1 MVGLFNLYHE
11 HIRRSLAA
19 ECERDNLAVQAE
31 QSAAQIQVVEVVE
44 RLHNRA
50 GLALKIALACTAV
63 QVAPVDVER
72 ECVLD
77 VFPGHILVA
86 PAALIG
92 GLEAVDEVAL
102 ALQLFAGQR
111 AQLFREVD
119 IIVTVLAV
127 MRERELA
134 RTNGFDTLNHR
145 LSDRNDDERD
155 TTLGGILLQRIQRRA
170 EVALTHRRKIA
181 LVSAVQ
187 RRHFHQHK
195 AVFEA
200 DLRIVVAAP
209 HEKIDKAALTQM
221 IVVMRAAVLDHRF
234 IF

>member
-1 MVGLFNLYHE
+1 
-11 HIRRSLAA
+11 
-19 ECERDNLAVQAE
+19 
-31 QSAAQIQVVEVVE
+31 
-44 RLHNRA
+44 
-50 GLALKIALACTAV
+50 
-63 QVAPVDVER
+63 
-72 ECVLD
+72 
-77 VFPGHILVA
+77 
-86 PAALIG
+86 
-92 GLEAVDEVAL
+92 
-102 ALQLFAGQR
+102 
-111 AQLFREVD
+111 
-119 IIVTVLAV
+119 

>member
-1 MVGLFNLYHE
+1 MVGLFNLYHK

-19 ECERDNLAVQAE
+19 ECERDNLAVQPE

-44 RLHNRA
+44 RLHDRA
-50 GLALKIALACTAV
+50 GLALKVALMRTTV
-63 QVAPVDVER
+63 QVAPVHMEGER
-72 ECVLD
+72 ILD
-77 VFPGHILVA
+77 VFPGHVLVA
-86 PAALIG
+86 PAALVG
-92 GLEAVDEVAL
+92 SLEAVDEVAL
-102 ALQLFAGQR
+102 ALQLFAGER
-111 AQLFREVD
+111 AQLVREVD

-134 RTNGFDTLNHR
+134 RTNGFDTLDHR
-145 LSDRNDDERD
+145 LSDRDDDERK
-155 TTLGGILLQRIQRRA
+155 TAFSGILLERIQRRA
-170 EVALTHRRKIA
+170 EVALTDRRKIA
-181 LVSAVQ
+181 VVSAVQ